1 MSNALTID
9 RLHVSY
15 HGQDALENVSL
26 SIQEGTMT
34 GIIGP
39 NGAGKST
46 LLKACLDLIE
56 KDQGDILFLN
66 SPLNKSE
73 NRSPMYRRE
82 MI

>member
-1 MSNALTID
+1 MSRITD
-9 RLHVSY
+9 R
-15 HGQDALENVSL
+15 DALENVSL

-46 LLKACLDLIE
+46 LLKACLDLIQK
-56 KDQGDILFLN
+56 KDQGDIRFLN
-66 SPLNKSE
+66 SPLNTSE

>member
-1 MSNALTID
+1 MPNALTID

-15 HGQDALENVSL
+15 HGQDALENISL

-56 KDQGDILFLN
+56 KTKGIFAFLN
-66 SPLNKSE
+66 SPLNK
-73 NRSPMYRRE
+73 
-82 MI
+82 

>member
-1 MSNALTID
+1 MSYALTID
-9 RLHVSY
+9 RLYVSY

-46 LLKACLDLIE
+46 LLKACLI
-56 KDQGDILFLN
+56 
-66 SPLNKSE
+66 
-73 NRSPMYRRE
+73 
-82 MI
+82 